1 MSVSKYEMKD
11 IERLSN
17 EKEIIA
23 SLLFGLIQIH
33 VSQMPVLTTFLFKP
47 INVGALTKLKGL
59 HTTGEYEKKEKPAFH
74 GRCRIEIHSLHQTVA
89 VMQAKEKREGKSGFA
104 LCIWTVLLS

>member
-1 MSVSKYEMKD
+1 MKD

-59 HTTGEYEKKEKPAFH
+59 HTTGEYKKKKKPAFH

>member
-59 HTTGEYEKKEKPAFH
+59 HTTGEYKKKKKPAFH
-74 GRCRIEIHSLHQTVA
+74 GRCRIEIHSLPIRPSLLCKPRK
-89 VMQAKEKREGKSGFA
+89 KEKENPA
-104 LCIWTVLLS
+104 LHYVYGRCC